1 MKRQR
6 ILLRPSEFLLSEVP
20 RLHADFLSLTIDTSL
35 LLGGHWWGPTKGVRH
50 GVAGDKTEP
59 LNLSDARLRTYA
71 KALSPAMLRI
81 GGTEADRMCYRMGKK
96 SAPTSDSQR
105 FPIPQSVQ
113 VSRQFQELPGEGRGL
128 FHEFVLRKGL
138 WRRLHDFI
146 ADSGFS
152 LLFTLS
158 AGPADR
164 NADGAWVEENARR
177 LIMWTLRKKLPVA
190 ALELGN
196 EVNAFPFIHGIKSR
210 VSGKRYAEDFER
222 LGRMARRLDPSIV
235 LVGPASA
242 VWPGIGEPNP
252 IMRVLCASPA
262 AMYLD
267 AVSWHWYPQQSSF
280 GRVATRRVNEGNM
293 LNARCLDEVV
303 RRKARIDTSIAHA
316 ASRRLTGKQ
325 PENWVTETA
334 HALYGGE
341 PGLSDT
347 FVSTLWWLDE
357 LGLLASL
364 GVSKVFRQSLVGARY
379 GLLDGDSMDP
389 RPDYFASFL
398 WKKLMG
404 RQVLTL
410 PPENPAGSKLRIYA
424 HADKAGQTAART
436 ILAINTSRKSTFVLS
451 TEGAAKKNRMD
462 RYLLQGDGSFASRTL
477 LVNGVR
483 AGDDLVFGWGKKAVR
498 TKYRIAAESDGGTA
512 GKAGTGNGTRVR
524 LDTELPPLSA
534 LFLRFE

>member
-1 MKRQR
+1 MKRLR
-6 ILLRPSEFLLSEVP
+6 VFLRPYEFLLSEVP
-20 RLHADFLSLTIDTSL
+20 RLHADFLSFTIDTSL

-50 GVAGDKTEP
+50 GVAGDKASP
-59 LNLSDARLRTYA
+59 LDLSDPRLRAYA

-81 GGTEADRMCYRMGKK
+81 GGTEADRMCYRMGKNPVAIAGNQATP
-96 SAPTSDSQR
+96 S
-105 FPIPQSVQ
+105 PQSVQ
-113 VSRQFQELPGEGRGL
+113 ASLQSQESRDDGKGL
-128 FHEFVLRKGL
+128 SHEFVLRKGL
-138 WRRLHDFI
+138 WKRLHDFI
-146 ADSGFS
+146 TDAGYS

-164 NADGAWVEENARR
+164 NAEGAWLEENARR
-177 LIMWTLRKKLPVA
+177 LITWSLRKKYPVA
-190 ALELGN
+190 AWELGN

-210 VSGKRYAEDFER
+210 VFGKRYAEDFER
-222 LGRMARRLDPSIV
+222 LGSMVRGLDPEAD
-235 LVGPASA
+235 LVGPCSA

-252 IMRVLCASPA
+252 LIRTLCSSPA

-280 GRVATRRVNEGNM
+280 GRVATRRANEGNM
-293 LNARCLDEVV
+293 LNARRLNEV
-303 RRKARIDTSIAHA
+303 
-316 ASRRLTGKQ
+316 SRRTARVDSSRALAATRRPSGKP

-364 GVSKVFRQSLVGARY
+364 GVSKVFRQALVGARY
-379 GLLDGDSMDP
+379 GLLDGNSMDP

-398 WKKLMG
+398 WKRLMG

-410 PPENPAGSKLRIYA
+410 PPKNPAGSKLRIYA
-424 HADKAGQTAART
+424 HADKAGQTASRT
-436 ILAINTSRKSTFVLS
+436 ILAINTSRKSTFILG
-451 TEGAAKKNRMD
+451 TEGTAAKNHMD

-477 LVNGVR
+477 LVNGIR
-483 AGDDLVFGWGKKAVR
+483 AGADLVFGWGKKNTR
-498 TKYRIAAESDGGTA
+498 TKYRVAAGPGKIPDDESPAKTQVG
-512 GKAGTGNGTRVR
+512 
-524 LDTELPPLSA
+524 LDIDLPPLSA